1 MTRLTRIVYSSWLL
15 SALAFGAEKAVPPTF
30 TPPDLELIHPV
41 YYPPDSPEHPN
52 NRAKLEGLTAHVARR
67 LEMREI
73 STNAQ
78 RDMVEVNVR
87 RSEPREVRI
96 FRSELPVVYDLEI
109 KKPSRVKLK
118 CEWVIEDK
126 K

>member
-1 MTRLTRIVYSSWLL
+1 MTHLTRIVYSIWLL

-67 LEMREI
+67 AEKPDLWSRKP
-73 STNAQ
+73 T
-78 RDMVEVNVR
+78 VTGVTVL
-87 RSEPREVRI
+87 SEWNLLVAPK
-96 FRSELPVVYDLEI
+96 I
-109 KKPSRVKLK
+109 KKPLRIK
-118 CEWVIEDK
+118 CTAIEEDE
-126 K
+126 